1 MNKTLLAKRKT
12 ALKAAEDLI
21 AKYGDAL
28 TPDQEAEV
36 KAAVAGVEEI
46 DAQLADSRRHEYLTA
61 QLKGLH
67 LGDDAQDRDGGAP
80 AAAHSLGDFVVKAA
94 GDTLRRN
101 ASGSHDVFSTDEF
114 IGGTKAASD
123 PAASP
128 ANLGPWGTDFQR
140 AIVNQRR
147 EKLVVADLM
156 GAAQTTLP
164 TIKYLVE
171 KRGADRIAEGGFTTV
186 GEGKQ
191 KPYVRYA
198 DFDIATESLAKIAG
212 LTKLTDEMIADYGFV
227 SDWINNQL
235 TYDLSVAEEDQ
246 LLNGTGTGNNLTG
259 LLNRAGIQTAAADE
273 EGEWADTLYKAI
285 TAVSL
290 ETPLTADAL
299 VINPADYQVLRLS
312 KDGNGQYFGGGF
324 FSGQYGQGGIM
335 VDPPVWGLRT
345 VVSQAVAP
353 GTAVVGAFRQGA
365 TVLRKG
371 GVRVDSTNT
380 NDKDFELNL
389 ITLRAE
395 ERVGLMVPLPA
406 AFVKVDLGTATTDP
420 GTGE

>member
-1 MNKTLLAKRKT
+1 MNKNLLAKRKT

-46 DAQLADSRRHEYLTA
+46 DAQLADSRRHEDLTA

-67 LGDDAQDRDGGAP
+67 LGDDTQDRDSDGGAV
-80 AAAHSLGDFVVKAA
+80 AAHSLGDFVVKSA

-101 ASGSHDVFSTDEF
+101 SAGARDVFSTGEF
-114 IGGTKAASD
+114 VQKKAASD

-171 KRGADRIAEGGFTTV
+171 KRDADRIAEGGFTTV
-186 GEGKQ
+186 AEGAQ

-227 SDWINNQL
+227 ADWINNQL

-246 LLNGTGTGNNLTG
+246 LLNGNGSGNNLTG
-259 LLNRAGIQTAAADE
+259 LLNRTGIQTAAADE
-273 EGEWADTLYKAI
+273 EGEWADALYKAI

-299 VINPADYQVLRLS
+299 VINPADYQVLRLA

-324 FSGQYGQGGIM
+324 FSGQYGQGGVM

-406 AFVKVDLGTATTDP
+406 AFVKVNLQGAAP
-420 GTGE
+420 AGE